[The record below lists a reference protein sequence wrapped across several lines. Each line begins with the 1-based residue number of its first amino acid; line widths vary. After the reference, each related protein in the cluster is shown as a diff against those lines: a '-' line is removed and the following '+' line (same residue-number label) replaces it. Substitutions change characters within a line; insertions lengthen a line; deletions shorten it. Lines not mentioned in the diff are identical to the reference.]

1 MSVATMESA
10 AAVAVAAVSDTR
22 APSNRAHREALEA
35 TPSGI
40 VSGLDLGRVNSSR
53 PSARTGRPSA
63 ALQFAHFGVRS
74 WDYRLYM
81 TYVCPYAHRAW
92 IARNFKDLQHKI
104 FLVPIDMADRPA
116 WFSKIYPENQVPC
129 LEHNNKMI
137 GESLDLIKYMDNNF
151 EGFAEELLAYLDTFN
166 QAMMSALKAKGTVTA
181 DAEAALN
188 KIEVSLSKF
197 DDGPFF
203 LGQFSLVDIAYAP
216 FVDGFQVF
224 FVNIK
229 NYNTIAGRPNMQRF
243 IKKMDNGGRVK
254 DWMCINFSQNVQD
267 SAAGNFCHELA
278 GMCQISGMDFSVDPL
293 LPPLSARPEHVERAL
308 KARYRDAMNV
318 LKPLGRE
325 LDLLVAILP
334 DNNGS
339 LYGNLKRIC
348 ETDLGWSL
356 NAVVASQDWPEVTKY
371 AGLVSAQTRRQ
382 ELIQDLFKVWQDPQR
397 IIFYRNGVSEGQ
409 FYQVL
414 LYELDAIRN
423 ACASLE
429 PNYQPPVTFVVV
441 QKRHHT
447 RLFANNHNNQRSVD
461 RKSGNKL
468 PGTYIWKSALVFC
481 STRKGAQEAT
491 QCLSQTAG
499 SLGYSNPFMK
509 SMQHFFI
516 LS

>member
-1 MSVATMESA
+1 MESA

-22 APSNRAHREALEA
+22 APSKRAHREALEA
-35 TPSGI
+35 APSGI
-40 VSGLDLGRVNSSR
+40 VSGLDLGRLNSSR
-53 PSARTGRPSA
+53 PILIYLRPYHLFSR
-63 ALQFAHFGVRS
+63 VRS

-92 IARNFKDLQHKI
+92 IARNFKGLQHKI
-104 FLVPIDMADRPA
+104 LLVPIDMADRPA

-151 EGFAEELLAYLDTFN
+151 KGFAEELLAYSDTFN

-181 DAEAALN
+181 DADKKAALD

-254 DWMCINFSQNVQD
+254 DWICINFSQNVQD

-278 GMCQISGMDFSVDPL
+278 GMCQTSGMDFPVDPL

-308 KARYRDAMNV
+308 KARYQDAMNV

-325 LDLLVAILP
+325 LDLLVAILR

-348 ETDLGWSL
+348 ETDLGWWEEEILYSSML
-356 NAVVASQDWPEVTKY
+356 CQGEIPLVRDRPTIIFGADVTHPHPREDSSPSIAAVVASQDWPEVTKY

-382 ELIQDLFKVWQDPQR
+382 ELIQDIFKVWQDPQR
-397 IIFYRNGVSEGQ
+397 IIFYM
-409 FYQVL
+409 Y
-414 LYELDAIRN
+414 
-423 ACASLE
+423 
-429 PNYQPPVTFVVV
+429 
-441 QKRHHT
+441 
-447 RLFANNHNNQRSVD
+447 
-461 RKSGNKL
+461 
-468 PGTYIWKSALVFC
+468 
-481 STRKGAQEAT
+481 
-491 QCLSQTAG
+491 
-499 SLGYSNPFMK
+499 
-509 SMQHFFI
+509 
-516 LS
+516 